1 MNCIPNDDPTP
12 PTADQEPEEPRVL
25 MLPDLPKYTIT
36 AEERARKEA
45 STQLDADI
53 TQDVVFQESE
63 LEPGFDTHVP
73 VGPSGLRGDLRGTG
87 LGDDVG
93 MHEPGKPMR
102 PYKGGTRVPGI
113 HPEAWPR
120 MSAKAK
126 EIETE
131 KYLAPLRLQAEA
143 EAKSEKRPERQQTK
157 KRHRLKTPVQA
168 HLRKAH
174 QSQKPSRSL
183 TGTATSRPTECSQT
197 TSPLNR
203 KQYKPED
210 SLNTHRGT

>member
-1 MNCIPNDDPTP
+1 MGVDPDPTP
-12 PTADQEPEEPRVL
+12 PAADQEPEEPRVL

-102 PYKGGTRVPGI
+102 PYKGSTRVPGI

-143 EAKSEKRPERQQTK
+143 EAKIREEARKAADKEKTQAENAGASASSQIAPK
-157 KRHRLKTPVQA
+157 PKAKSKPNGNSNLKTYRVFSDN
-168 HLRKAH
+168 L
-174 QSQKPSRSL
+174 L
-183 TGTATSRPTECSQT
+183 
-197 TSPLNR
+197 LNR

-210 SLNTHRGT
+210 SLNMRRGT